1 MPSDSR
7 FFEVA
12 LIQQMIVDAVA
23 MQMAQAHLGV
33 GEVPVTK
40 FVVGRMMDARSL
52 PEVDLASALKTLK
65 TAQTNLLKTDKQV
78 YQPGEVVQFLQRE
91 LDYKSPEVEQPLA
104 QVQTETMA
112 LVKVDEANGGS
123 DKSGV
128 WPTNRSDA
136 EWDELFQQTAFSDEY
151 AWVES
156 LFAQE
161 LVFREFF
168 RESKV

>member
-1 MPSDSR
+1 MPNKETAEILTIMPSDSR

-12 LIQQMIVDAVA
+12 LIQQMIADAVA
-23 MQMAQAHLGV
+23 MQMAQ
-33 GEVPVTK
+33 
-40 FVVGRMMDARSL
+40 
-52 PEVDLASALKTLK
+52 
-65 TAQTNLLKTDKQV
+65 
-78 YQPGEVVQFLQRE
+78 
-91 LDYKSPEVEQPLA
+91 VEQPLA
-104 QVQTETMA
+104 QAQIETMA
-112 LVKVDEANGGS
+112 LVKVEEASGGS

-156 LFAQE
+156 LFAKE

-168 RESKV
+168 RERKV